1 MTFEPVKTKLTSAGA
16 RELFSSREIPGEV
29 VDVLVVHAETLR
41 LERRRLREIMEGW
54 FRALKYMQ
62 HEPLAAARLTAR
74 RLKITPQEVIKSFDG
89 MESPDALQ
97 NVQLL
102 NQDLPKTLERLQD
115 TLVGSGL
122 LRERQDTRGLL
133 DSGLLPR

>member
-1 MTFEPVKTKLTSAGA
+1 
-16 RELFSSREIPGEV
+16 
-29 VDVLVVHAETLR
+29 
-41 LERRRLREIMEGW
+41 
-54 FRALKYMQ
+54 
-62 HEPLAAARLTAR
+62 
-74 RLKITPQEVIKSFDG
+74 

-97 NVQLL
+97 NLQLL

-133 DSGLLPR
+133 DSGLLPRERWQWPVFRCASFFPSS